1 LSDLKKKLSLL
12 IFLSFLLTGTA
23 TGQID
28 TLAEDFAVA
37 DTQDV
42 KVTLFDTDE
51 LFQIT
56 LSFDISYYK
65 RKKSDVEYL
74 DAVLTYFD
82 NKSDSVSK
90 KIKVRARGNIRRTDL
105 CDFPPLMLN
114 FKMKDSK
121 GTEFSGI
128 NKLKL
133 VPYCKVG
140 YEDLILKEYLVYKLY
155 NVLTDLS
162 FRVRLFKI
170 TYINTAREKKPITQF
185 GFAIEPKE
193 LLEKRASSKEVTT
206 LGLSQ
211 RTVRPD
217 VLDKM
222 AIFNYMIGN
231 TDWSVPIQHN
241 TLLLAPVQPAPA
253 NENLIVPFDFDY
265 AGLVGADYAIP
276 FESLP
281 IKTVRERFYM
291 AVCRDES
298 VFKNTLS
305 EFSGKKNEFYKVIND
320 FPYLKAKS
328 KEEMIRYLDD
338 FFNGIDNRNTIL
350 RRMLEDCRWFEE
362 QANLRI
368 R

>member
-1 LSDLKKKLSLL
+1 MKKEFSLL
-12 IFLSFLLTGTA
+12 IFLFFLIAKSGSS
-23 TGQID
+23 QVD
-28 TLAEDFAVA
+28 TLAKNFAVA
-37 DTQDV
+37 DTQNV

-56 LSFDISYYK
+56 LKFDISYYK

-90 KIKVRARGNIRRTDL
+90 KIKVRARGNVRRTDV

-121 GTEFSGI
+121 DSEFSGI

-133 VPYCKVG
+133 VPYCRVG
-140 YEDLILKEYLVYKLY
+140 YEDLVLKEYLIYKLY

-162 FRVRLFKI
+162 YRVRLFKI
-170 TYINTAREKKPITQF
+170 TFINTSNEKKPITQF
-185 GFAIEPKE
+185 GFALEPKE
-193 LLEKRASSKEVTT
+193 LLEKRANSKEVTT
-206 LGLSQ
+206 MGISQ
-211 RTVRPD
+211 RTIRPD
-217 VLDKM
+217 ILDKM

-241 TLLLAPVQPAPA
+241 VLLLAPKQAVSVSG
-253 NENLIVPFDFDY
+253 NLIVPFDFDY
-265 AGLVGADYAIP
+265 AGLVNAEYAIP

-291 AVCRDES
+291 AVCRDEA
-298 VFKNTLS
+298 VFKNTL
-305 EFSGKKNEFYKVIND
+305 NEFLEKKKDFYKIIND
-320 FPYLKAKS
+320 FPYLKPKP
-328 KEEMIRYLDD
+328 KQEMIRYLDD
-338 FFNGIDNRNTIL
+338 FFNGIDDRNTIL
-350 RRMLEDCRWFEE
+350 KRMLADCSWFET